1 MPNPTPLETTV
12 AATVG
17 NIHGV
22 PGGLPDLPI
31 GGFTSTDFSQYSLRI
46 KSVFVIDLAD
56 ADDRAKFDANSFV
69 YDESEFR
76 GGYFSDLFG
85 ITDPTFDIIDLA
97 DYDEDN
103 TFHSKDFPSPK
114 AEYLYSD
121 SQISWDDFLRV
132 VRYALQVSGSTASQY
147 GYYGIV
153 FECIPFVTK
162 EIRGHSI
169 NITAVNSMI
178 DFVETQMA
186 ANYIDAMCSSSNI
199 TFPVRPEIILVAASD
214 VGSYGAKKTVEE
226 YADII
231 YDGNVPGLCNS
242 VEKSHIGGFKI
253 NKAADSDSAT
263 FDNVDGNS
271 LDKIF
276 GHQSYLAELAFHH
289 EEQSIRNSKYGEGSS
304 NYGGYHYIILNTEIL
319 TANYHMLI
327 HEIGHA
333 ITPHFQ
339 SYGDFNPHLDPK
351 GGHNMQNANVQEV
364 YKEWRGFGNGVTSAF
379 GSAKVHPSPDA
390 GITNVLFS
398 CPLVYLVGS
407 DLAPM
412 PSSNI
417 MGYPNSHVLGAG
429 SLYNGASYLG
439 ADVGRYKFPIVG
451 QVFKYEVFC
460 AVVGEAVTPEGHQNM
475 IKDDANVFLIFDS
488 TKLIDS
494 FNKVKS
500 TRRFFIKSQILWGGI
515 QPRQPTK
522 SAVIDFLR
530 YANPERRLDQEAL
543 FYDLKNNYDNSS
555 YTQKE
560 EYEIPYA
567 DKEAEANNIDYF
579 KRDANHINRNHYNV
593 GIDADAV
600 TSHVSDEV
608 LEQMGFEILEDVIE
622 VINGEPRRVN
632 SDVAKY
638 HYIISKARGDTESG
652 LEQSFGGFVSN
663 QEKDKIIK
671 SLWDGRKVAK
681 EMAVTNAQ
689 GEEECK
695 YVYVIVRDASDLGFS
710 DKKIED
716 DKGKE
721 VIIT

>member
-31 GGFTSTDFSQYSLRI
+31 GGFESDFSQYSLRI
-46 KSVFVIDLAD
+46 KSVFFIDLAD
-56 ADDRAKFDANSFV
+56 ADDRAKFDENSFV
-69 YDESEFR
+69 YNESEFR
-76 GGYFSDLFG
+76 GGFFSDLFG

-97 DYDEDN
+97 DYDEEN
-103 TFHSKDFPSPK
+103 TFSIGNFPSSR

-132 VRYALQVSGSTASQY
+132 VRYALQVSGSTASQH

-153 FECIPFVTK
+153 FECIPFATK
-162 EIRGHSI
+162 HIRGHSI

-178 DFVETQMA
+178 DFVSTQMA
-186 ANYIDAMCSSSNI
+186 ANYIDAMCSNI
-199 TFPVRPEIILVAASD
+199 TFPVRPEIVLVAASD
-214 VGSYGAKKTVEE
+214 IGSYGSKKTVEE
-226 YADII
+226 YSDII
-231 YDGNVPGLCNS
+231 YDGDIPGLCNS
-242 VEKSHIGGFKI
+242 VEKSHMGGFKI
-253 NKAADSDSAT
+253 NKAPDSDAVT
-263 FDNVDGNS
+263 FDNVDVDSMN
-271 LDKIF
+271 KID

-289 EEQSIRNSKYGEGSS
+289 EDQFIRNSKYGEGSS
-304 NYGGYHYIILNTEIL
+304 NIGGYHYIILNTEIL
-319 TANYHMLI
+319 DANYHVLI

-339 SYGDFNPHLDPK
+339 NYGAFSPHLDPK
-351 GGHNMQNANVQEV
+351 GGHNNQNADVQEV
-364 YKEWRGFGNGVTSAF
+364 YKEWRGFGTGVTSAF
-379 GSAKVHPSPDA
+379 GKQKIHPSPDA
-390 GITNVLFS
+390 GVTKVLFS

-417 MGYPNSHVLGAG
+417 MGYPNSYVLGAG

-460 AVVGEAVTPEGHQNM
+460 AVVGEAVNPTAGDPIQ
-475 IKDDANVFLIFDS
+475 DDADAFLIFDS
-488 TKLIDS
+488 AKLIDS
-494 FNKVKS
+494 FNKVKT

-515 QPRQPTK
+515 QPRQPDK
-522 SAVIDFLR
+522 SAVIDFLQQAIPVR
-530 YANPERRLDQEAL
+530 IRAQENL
-543 FYDLKNNYDNSS
+543 FYDLKNNYDNFS

-567 DKEAEANNIDYF
+567 DKEAEANNIDYL
-579 KRDANHINRNHYNV
+579 KRDANHENGKHYIV
-593 GIDADAV
+593 GQDADAV

-608 LEQMGFEILEDVIE
+608 LEQLGFEILEDVIE
-622 VINGEPRRVN
+622 VINGEPRKVN
-632 SDVAKY
+632 SDAAKY
-638 HYIISKARGDTESG
+638 HYIISKAKGGTESQ
-652 LEQSFGGFVSN
+652 LEQSFGSFVSN
-663 QEKDKIIK
+663 QEKDKVIT
-671 SLWDGRKVAK
+671 SLWDGRKIAK
-681 EMAVTNAQ
+681 KMVIKNAQ

-695 YVYVIVRDASDLGFS
+695 YVYVIVRDASNLSFS
-710 DKKIED
+710 DKTIKD
-716 DKGKE
+716 DKDKQ
-721 VIIT
+721 VRIP